1 LNEEYEIREQ
11 FERRAPKYVTEPPPV
26 DMWGWYFLMKHY
38 GAPTHLLDWTD
49 SALFALFFALN
60 SPVKPPAKKKDQS
73 KILPFGYWI
82 HGGLIERFLM
92 MM

>member
-1 LNEEYEIREQ
+1 MVFPHETLRC
-11 FERRAPKYVTEPPPV
+11 T
-26 DMWGWYFLMKHY
+26 DSS
-38 GAPTHLLDWTD
+38 TDWTD